1 MLSSDPEPSALV
13 RTSSQGLMQLP
24 SSSACTHQAAGGSG
38 SLAMVE
44 HEPSSLQQQQ
54 QQQLGKEQL
63 DALRSQLEALLP
75 EDEAEGG
82 GGRRGGA

>member
-44 HEPSSLQQQQ
+44 HEPSSLQQH

-82 GGRRGGA
+82 GGR